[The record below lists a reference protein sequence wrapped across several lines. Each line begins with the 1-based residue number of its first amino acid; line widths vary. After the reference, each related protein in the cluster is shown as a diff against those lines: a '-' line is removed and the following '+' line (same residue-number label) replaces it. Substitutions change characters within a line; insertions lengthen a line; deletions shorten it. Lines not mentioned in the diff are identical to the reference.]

1 MKHWIQ
7 AARLRTLP
15 LSLSGMLLGGFLA
28 YEREVFDLQIFL
40 FSVLTTIGFQVLSN
54 FANDYGDGV
63 KGTDNENRI
72 GPERALQSGAI
83 SPSEMLRGIFIT
95 TALTFAMAVILIYI
109 SFGLENF
116 GYSLLFFLLGL
127 ASIVSAIKY
136 TMGKNAYGYHGLGDV
151 FVFLFFGL
159 LSVVGSLFL
168 YSKSLEL
175 TTFLPAFTI
184 GFLSASVLNLN
195 NMRDRESDIL
205 ANKNTL
211 VVKLGASKSKQYH
224 YSLLLLA
231 FVSSLVF
238 VTSDYKSPWQF
249 LYLIAFIPIGLH
261 FFRVLNNKDIVKL
274 DPELKKV
281 ALSTFLY
288 AILFGLGQIL

>member
-1 MKHWIQ
+1 MKHWLQ

-15 LSLSGMLLGGFLA
+15 LSLSGILLGGFLA

-83 SPSEMLRGIFIT
+83 SPSQMLRGIFIT
-95 TALTFAMAVILIYI
+95 TALTFAMAVMLIYI